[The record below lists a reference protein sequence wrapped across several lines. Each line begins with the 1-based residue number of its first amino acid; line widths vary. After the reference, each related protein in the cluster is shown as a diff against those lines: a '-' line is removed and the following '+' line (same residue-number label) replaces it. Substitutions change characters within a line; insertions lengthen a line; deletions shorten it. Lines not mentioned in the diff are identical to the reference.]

1 MQDFDEARNATE
13 ELFAQPTLEDVEQVS
28 PETTEETPVQEIP
41 PEQSLEETPVQ
52 QLAETQVLDEATRT
66 AELATQVA
74 AQQNAQVQQLQ
85 QELAA
90 MREQNTQL
98 QSTVEELSHRNEE
111 HVIEDALEMP
121 VLDVSSL
128 TFADE
133 AAVKAAQE
141 GYAQKMAEYVKANTM
156 QELQPFIDYAKEGRD
171 KKERDDA
178 IALLSQVPE
187 LSGIGDM
194 MPQIERI
201 IAGNDILSSDSLPI
215 DQKLIMAYAI
225 AQGVNAMNA
234 PKPKELTSDE
244 LMNMYNNNTE
254 FQEAVEKQRID
265 KLKAGQDVPL
275 HSASSGAVNAALN
288 VKEKPKNFDEAS
300 ERTRRMFGLDY

>member
-13 ELFAQPTLEDVEQVS
+13 ELFAQPELEDAEQVM
-28 PETTEETPVQEIP
+28 PEDAEEVPVQDVP
-41 PEQSLEETPVQ
+41 PE
-52 QLAETQVLDEATRT
+52 AESAEQVLDEATRT
-66 AELATQVA
+66 AELAAQA
-74 AQQNAQVQQLQ
+74 AVQQNVQVQQLQ

-90 MREQNTQL
+90 IREQNTQL
-98 QSTVEELSHRNEE
+98 QSTVEELSRRNEE
-111 HVIEDALEMP
+111 HIVEEALEMP
-121 VLDVSSL
+121 MLDVSSL
-128 TFADE
+128 AFADD

-171 KKERDDA
+171 RKERDDA
-178 IALLSQVPE
+178 VALLSQIPE
-187 LSGIGDM
+187 LSGIEEM
-194 MPQIERI
+194 MPQMERI
-201 IAGNDILSSDSLPI
+201 IAGNKLLSSEDMPV
-215 DQKLIMAYAI
+215 DERLIMAYAI

-234 PKPKELTSDE
+234 PKQKELTHDE
-244 LMNMYNNNTE
+244 LMNLYNNNTE

-265 KLKAGQDVPL
+265 KLKASQDVPL

-288 VKEKPKNFDEAS
+288 VKEKPKDFDEAS